1 MTTRIGLALKE
12 ISEEK
17 LELTTGGNVPLSNFS
32 ANPPNERHTPAYES
46 AFKYKLPIVHPIKV
60 TT

>member
-1 MTTRIGLALKE
+1 MATRTRLALKE

-17 LELTTGGNVPLSNFS
+17 LEMTTGGNVPLSNCS
-32 ANPPNERHTPAYES
+32 VDPPNERHPPAYES

-60 TT
+60 AT

>member
-1 MTTRIGLALKE
+1 MATRTRLALKE

-17 LELTTGGNVPLSNFS
+17 LEMTTGGKVPLSS
-32 ANPPNERHTPAYES
+32 CSVDPPNERHPPAYES

-60 TT
+60 AT

>member
-1 MTTRIGLALKE
+1 MTTRTRLALKE

-17 LELTTGGNVPLSNFS
+17 LEMTTGGNVPLSNCS
-32 ANPPNERHTPAYES
+32 VDPPNERHPPAYEA

>member
-1 MTTRIGLALKE
+1 MKE